1 LRICENDI
9 ADVLSILE
17 VLHAGI
23 IKEAR
28 LYQGIASIIINTML
42 FGLKIWVGTA
52 SSSVAMTADAW
63 HTLSD
68 TLTSIV
74 VIFGFWISSRPED
87 EKHPL
92 AMEELN
98 SLLL

>member
-1 LRICENDI
+1 MQESSKKLGYTE
-9 ADVLSILE
+9 
-17 VLHAGI
+17 
-23 IKEAR
+23 
-28 LYQGIASIIINTML
+28 GIASIIINTML

-74 VIFGFWISSRPED
+74 VIFGFWFSSRPED
-87 EKHPL
+87 EKHPFGHGR
-92 AMEELN
+92 AELIATEVC
-98 SLLL
+98 